1 MDLDR
6 YREDSLDAWDRFSG
20 NWDEEHEFLWEHTRP
35 VSERLVERLD
45 PRPGDTVLELAAGT
59 GDTGFLVG
67 ERVGDQG
74 RVISTDF
81 APGMVEVARRRGG
94 ELGLANVEFRVLD
107 AERMDLDDSSVDGVV
122 ARFGYMLMA
131 DPAAALAETRRVLR
145 ERGRVSFAVW
155 AGPDQNLWA
164 AIPGIALMERG
175 HLPPPE
181 PGAPGIFALADPD
194 RIRELV
200 TGAGFGEPQHRAGP
214 GRLGLRRLGRALGED
229 AEARRSDRRGGQRAR
244 AGATGR
250 GAHGS
255 RRADRRAARR
265 TRGQRGRARGR
276 RRAMRPGGVGARRE
290 A

>member
-20 NWDEEHEFLWEHTRP
+20 NWDEEHDFLWEHTRP

-74 RVISTDF
+74 QVISTDF

-131 DPAAALAETRRVLR
+131 DPEAAFAETRRVLG
-145 ERGRVSFAVW
+145 E
-155 AGPDQNLWA
+155 L
-164 AIPGIALMERG
+164 
-175 HLPPPE
+175 LP
-181 PGAPGIFALADPD
+181 
-194 RIRELV
+194 
-200 TGAGFGEPQHRAGP
+200 Q
-214 GRLGLRRLGRALGED
+214 GLQL
-229 AEARRSDRRGGQRAR
+229 
-244 AGATGR
+244 
-250 GAHGS
+250 
-255 RRADRRAARR
+255 
-265 TRGQRGRARGR
+265 
-276 RRAMRPGGVGARRE
+276 
-290 A
+290 

>member
-20 NWDEEHEFLWEHTRP
+20 NWDEEHDFLWEHTRP

-81 APGMVEVARRRGG
+81 APGMVEVARRRCG

-131 DPAAALAETRRVLR
+131 DPGAALAETRRVLG

-164 AIPGIALMERG
+164 AVPGIALMERG
-175 HLPPPE
+175 HLPAPE

-194 RIRELV
+194 RIRGLV
-200 TGAGFGEPQHRAGP
+200 TGAGFGEPSIEQVPVDWGYGDSAEHWEKTLKLAAPIAEAVNGLAPEQRDEVRTAVAGRIDELLAGP
-214 GRLGLRRLGRALGED
+214 GVNGVAHVVV
-229 AEARRSDRRGGQRAR
+229 AEQ
-244 AGATGR
+244 
-250 GAHGS
+250 
-255 RRADRRAARR
+255 
-265 TRGQRGRARGR
+265 
-276 RRAMRPGGVGARRE
+276 
-290 A
+290 

>member
-20 NWDEEHEFLWEHTRP
+20 NWDEEHDFLWEHTRP

-131 DPAAALAETRRVLR
+131 DPGAALAETRRVLG

-164 AIPGIALMERG
+164 AVPGIALMERG
-175 HLPPPE
+175 HLPAPE

-200 TGAGFGEPQHRAGP
+200 TGAGFGEPSIEQVPVDWGYGDSAEHWEKTLKLAAPIAEAVNGLAPEQRDEVRTAVAGRIDELLAGP
-214 GRLGLRRLGRALGED
+214 GVNGVAHVVV
-229 AEARRSDRRGGQRAR
+229 AEQ
-244 AGATGR
+244 
-250 GAHGS
+250 
-255 RRADRRAARR
+255 
-265 TRGQRGRARGR
+265 
-276 RRAMRPGGVGARRE
+276 
-290 A
+290 

>member
-20 NWDEEHEFLWEHTRP
+20 NWDEEHDFLWEHTRP

-131 DPAAALAETRRVLR
+131 DPGAALAETRRVLG
-145 ERGRVSFAVW
+145 EGGRVSFAVW

-164 AIPGIALMERG
+164 AVPGIALMERG
-175 HLPPPE
+175 HLPAPE

-200 TGAGFGEPQHRAGP
+200 TGAGFGEPSIEQVPVDWGYGDSAEHWEKTLKLAAPIAEAVNGLAPEQRDEVRTAVAGRIDELLAGP
-214 GRLGLRRLGRALGED
+214 GVNGVAHVVV
-229 AEARRSDRRGGQRAR
+229 AES
-244 AGATGR
+244 
-250 GAHGS
+250 
-255 RRADRRAARR
+255 
-265 TRGQRGRARGR
+265 
-276 RRAMRPGGVGARRE
+276 
-290 A
+290 

>member
-20 NWDEEHEFLWEHTRP
+20 NWDEEHDFLWEHTRP

-81 APGMVEVARRRGG
+81 APGMVEVARRRVLG
-94 ELGLANVEFRVLD
+94 EG
-107 AERMDLDDSSVDGVV
+107 
-122 ARFGYMLMA
+122 
-131 DPAAALAETRRVLR
+131 
-145 ERGRVSFAVW
+145 GRVSFAVW

-164 AIPGIALMERG
+164 AVPGIALMERG
-175 HLPPPE
+175 HLPAPE

-200 TGAGFGEPQHRAGP
+200 RGAGFGEPSIEQVPVDWAYGDSAEHWEKTLKLAAPIAEAVNGLAPEQRDEVRTAVAGRIDELLAGP
-214 GRLGLRRLGRALGED
+214 GVNGVAHVVV
-229 AEARRSDRRGGQRAR
+229 AEQ
-244 AGATGR
+244 
-250 GAHGS
+250 
-255 RRADRRAARR
+255 
-265 TRGQRGRARGR
+265 
-276 RRAMRPGGVGARRE
+276 
-290 A
+290 